1 MMKKTVILSSIL
13 ILLVLVV
20 IGPSWSKDT
29 PVWWPSALAEAQKDG
44 YALTTPQET
53 QALYASGNN
62 FFMVDVRPDYEF
74 KAGHLPG
81 AKNFEIDLGDRLD
94 LKPQKAEAFRKIL
107 GTDKSRLIVIYCRS
121 FR

>member
-1 MMKKTVILSSIL
+1 MRKTVILSSIL

-20 IGPSWSKDT
+20 ISPSWSKDT
-29 PVWWPSALAEAQKDG
+29 PVWWSSALAEAQKDG
-44 YALTTPQET
+44 YALTTPEEIQT
-53 QALYASGNN
+53 LNASDNN
-62 FFMVDVRPDYEF
+62 YFIVDVRPDYEF

-94 LKPQKAEAFRKIL
+94 LKPQKADAFRKVL
-107 GTDKSRLIVIYCRS
+107 GTDKSRVIVIYCRS